1 MRLATINPL
10 TREEWVKVKEY
21 LDKSERGELTLEEA
35 DEFLE
40 LARKVVKEY
49 GEYPEAWKLHI
60 YAIVVRA
67 LLIKKYAEKKKS
79 VREW

>member
-1 MRLATINPL
+1 LPIL
-10 TREEWVKVKEY
+10 LLK
-21 LDKSERGELTLEEA
+21 KSGRNSENILIKNERWELTLDEA

-60 YAIVVRA
+60 YATIVRA
-67 LLIKKYAEKKKS
+67 LTIKKYAEKKEEK
-79 VREW
+79 RQEKR